1 MDKLHVHIEVSP
13 ELYLRNPDTSTLGRK
28 IVTNSIELIE
38 NLGFEEFT
46 IKKLSTKIGSPE
58 SSIYRYFESK
68 HMLLFYLIYWYW
80 SWIEYRLVFNT
91 HNLYSSTEK
100 LKSAIKLLTESVE
113 EDSSFSHINEV
124 LLDRIIMTE
133 AVKAYFTKK
142 ITKKAKRNHFSV
154 YKRVVERVSQM
165 VLAINPTF
173 KYPHMLISTVIE
185 GAHQQR
191 FFAENLPSLTDINP
205 EKDYITQF
213 YTELV
218 LNDIQKQT
226 DTNHG
231 IK

>member
-1 MDKLHVHIEVSP
+1 MDKLHIHIEVSP

-28 IVTNSIELIE
+28 IVSNSIELIE
-38 NLGFEEFT
+38 SLGFEDFT

-91 HNLYSSTEK
+91 HNVDSPTEK
-100 LKSAIKLLTESVE
+100 IKSAIKLLTETVE

-142 ITKKAKRNHFSV
+142 LTTKAKRNHFSV
-154 YKRVVERVSQM
+154 YKSVVERVSQM
-165 VLAINPTF
+165 VLAINPSF

-185 GAHQQR
+185 GAHNQR

-218 LNDIQKQT
+218 LNDIQK
-226 DTNHG
+226 
-231 IK
+231 

>member
-91 HNLYSSTEK
+91 HNLDSSTEK
-100 LKSAIKLLTESVE
+100 IKSAIKLLTESVE

-142 ITKKAKRNHFSV
+142 
-154 YKRVVERVSQM
+154 
-165 VLAINPTF
+165 
-173 KYPHMLISTVIE
+173 
-185 GAHQQR
+185 
-191 FFAENLPSLTDINP
+191 
-205 EKDYITQF
+205 
-213 YTELV
+213 
-218 LNDIQKQT
+218 
-226 DTNHG
+226 
-231 IK
+231 